1 MSGGLYMG
9 DRALEGFPT
18 YPHSIVVPLKMG
30 FIVDFTV
37 QNRDFLLLYPY
48 RIVVKRVY
56 IISSKKGKY

>member
-1 MSGGLYMG
+1 MG

-56 IISSKKGKY
+56 IISSK